1 MKITR
6 YMSLE
11 EFKDLYAYI
20 LVFDIDNPRFTD
32 SEMEAIYNEL
42 STMTEYY
49 EMGMSEDDVHDWLNS
64 DVLKIHIDDVLE
76 KYPIIL
82 DRLKTTNPKDE
93 YTHDDII
100 EALEYFTKVYNYED
114 EFIVYQKIIK

>member
-6 YMSLE
+6 YMTLE

-82 DRLKTTNPKDE
+82 DRLKMTNPKDE

-114 EFIVYQKIIK
+114 EFVVYQNNL

>member
-32 SEMEAIYNEL
+32 SEMEAIYDEL

-49 EMGMSEDDVHDWLNS
+49 EMGMDEDDDDEWLNS

-82 DRLKTTNPKDE
+82 DRLKMTNPKDE

-114 EFIVYQKIIK
+114 GFIVYQNNL